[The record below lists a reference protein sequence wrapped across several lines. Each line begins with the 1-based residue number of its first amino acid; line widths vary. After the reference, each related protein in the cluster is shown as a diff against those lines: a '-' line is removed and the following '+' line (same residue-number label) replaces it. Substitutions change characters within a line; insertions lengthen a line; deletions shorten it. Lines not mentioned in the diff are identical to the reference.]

1 MMTVILRSAVQ
12 LCLTGKLLF
21 SFLVLDQ
28 FILSID
34 TLLSYHWRYAKALYH
49 VKL

>member
-12 LCLTGKLLF
+12 FCITGKLLF
-21 SFLVLDQ
+21 FLILDQ

>member
-1 MMTVILRSAVQ
+1 MMAVILNLAVQ
-12 LCLTGKLLF
+12 LCLKGKLLP

-34 TLLSYHWRYAKALYH
+34 RLLSYHWRYAKALYH